1 MMSQT
6 ATVKHNI
13 RRWLLLGFAVLLLA
27 GSGVGFW
34 WRQHSETVTSLD
46 PPMPSG
52 IEDAEVRQAIE
63 SARRKVL
70 DNPRSAKVW
79 GNLGM
84 TLLAQLFDREADICL
99 AEAARLDPHEALWP
113 YGRGR
118 IALKRDPDRALPLLR
133 QALIAAADSPP
144 AIVSAYRLPL
154 AEELLERG
162 EREEAE
168 ALFRAE
174 WLCKSDHPRAALGL
188 GLLAAQRGDT
198 HAAVRFL
205 TVARTSPFAR
215 QSATAQL
222 ANLARREGNLA
233 ESARYE
239 KEVDALPK
247 DPPWPDPFLDRVMQ
261 LRVGQ
266 SRYEREVDELERLH
280 RYAEAAEVWL
290 AQLRQRRTCQACLGA
305 AINLA
310 RLDDYER
317 ALPLLREAL
326 QLDPD
331 SVQAHYT
338 MALTLFT
345 RAEKSWQQSPGTV
358 EAAEWFR
365 QSILYAR
372 KAAQRKPDYALAY
385 LFWGLAHKH
394 LGEPNAA
401 LPPLRRGIAC
411 QPESVELNLALGEV
425 LLQVGKKKEAET
437 YLENARRLDAED
449 PRVRQALEHLHG
461 KEE

>member
-1 MMSQT
+1 
-6 ATVKHNI
+6 
-13 RRWLLLGFAVLLLA
+13 
-27 GSGVGFW
+27 
-34 WRQHSETVTSLD
+34 
-46 PPMPSG
+46 MPSG
-52 IEDAEVRQAIE
+52 VEDAEVRQAIE
-63 SARRKVL
+63 RARRKVL
-70 DNPRSAKVW
+70 DNPRSANAW
-79 GNLGM
+79 GHLGT
-84 TLLAQLFDREADICL
+84 TLLAQLFDREADSCL
-99 AEAARLDPHEALWP
+99 AEAARLDPQEALWP
-113 YGRGR
+113 YGRAR

-133 QALIAAADSPP
+133 QALIAAANSPT
-144 AIVSAYRLPL
+144 VTAYRLPL

-168 ALFRAE
+168 ALYRAE
-174 WLCKSDHPRAALGL
+174 WHRKPENPRAALGL

-205 TVARTSPFAR
+205 IAARTSPFAR

-222 ANLARREGNLA
+222 ATLTRREGNLA
-233 ESARYE
+233 ESERYE
-239 KEVDALPK
+239 KEVDSLPK

-266 SRYEREVDELERLH
+266 SRYEREADELERLH

-331 SVQAHYT
+331 SAQAHYT

-345 RAEKSWQQSPGTV
+345 RAEKSWQQSPGAI

-385 LFWGLAHKH
+385 LFWGLAHKY

>member
-1 MMSQT
+1 MMSQS

-13 RRWLLLGFAVLLLA
+13 RSWLLLGLAVLSLA

-34 WRQHSETVTSLD
+34 WRQHSGTVTSLD

-52 IEDAEVRQAIE
+52 IEDTEVRQAIE
-63 SARRKVL
+63 RARRKVL
-70 DNPRSAKVW
+70 DNPRSANAW
-79 GNLGM
+79 GHLGI
-84 TLLAQLFDREADICL
+84 TLLAQLFDREADSCL
-99 AEAARLDPHEALWP
+99 AEAARLDPQEALWP

-133 QALIAAADSPP
+133 QALAVAANSPT
-144 AIVSAYRLPL
+144 VSAYRLPL

-168 ALFRAE
+168 ALYNAE
-174 WLCKSDHPRAALGL
+174 WLRKPENPRAALGL

-198 HAAVRFL
+198 HTAVRFL
-205 TVARTSPFAR
+205 TAARTSPFAR

-222 ANLARREGNLA
+222 ANLTRREGNLA

-280 RYAEAAEVWL
+280 RYAEAAEVWS
-290 AQLRQRRTCQACLGA
+290 AQLRRRRTCQACLGA

-331 SVQAHYT
+331 SAQAHYT

-401 LPPLRRGIAC
+401 LLPLRRGIAC

-425 LLQVGKKKEAET
+425 LLQVGKEKEAET

-449 PRVRQALEHLHG
+449 PRVRQALEQLHG